1 LKKGKSE
8 KKERDGK
15 GREEDIFIFLG
26 T

>member
-26 T
+26 S